1 MVTLMVVMVKAL
13 IMLVMDG
20 DRDING
26 GDGVINDGIWD
37 GYGIGGDT
45 NGDYGDG
52 DGDWHDRSW

>member
-1 MVTLMVVMVKAL
+1 MVVMVKAL

-20 DRDING
+20 DRVING